1 MTSSHDLRW
10 LGRIRMGARLIR
22 DRDRDADSARL
33 GSRRPTRTPAHSRL
47 YRLSELCLFLFERQ
61 SRQVV
66 NVACMSSIKGLVHS
80 GIRFSTVRGTP
91 WHGSQRVFTRHLGG
105 IPLRDTTISS
115 LTRDHAHATGGQRP
129 RRAPVVLCQR
139 DLRSSAA
146 TLHRFQRMRGNRSC

>member
-80 GIRFSTVRGTP
+80 GIRFSTVRYTMARQSTCFYAAFGRHTSP
-91 WHGSQRVFTRHLGG
+91 GYDDLESHTR
-105 IPLRDTTISS
+105 PC
-115 LTRDHAHATGGQRP
+115 TRDRRPAPAASSRGPVPERSTLQRCY
-129 RRAPVVLCQR
+129 AP
-139 DLRSSAA
+139 
-146 TLHRFQRMRGNRSC
+146 